1 MPKFNILFQ
10 LYLILCSFRNKAI
23 ESLQQIKNL
32 KLNLKK
38 MSKNSKEFA
47 LPEKQMKSKLDA
59 MWNELQSNLPVI
71 NFDDHNE
78 DKVKRDNFI

>member
-1 MPKFNILFQ
+1 
-10 LYLILCSFRNKAI
+10 
-23 ESLQQIKNL
+23 
-32 KLNLKK
+32 

-47 LPEKQMKSKLDA
+47 LPEKQMKFKLDA

>member
-1 MPKFNILFQ
+1 
-10 LYLILCSFRNKAI
+10 
-23 ESLQQIKNL
+23 
-32 KLNLKK
+32 

-78 DKVKRDNFI
+78 DKVYKT